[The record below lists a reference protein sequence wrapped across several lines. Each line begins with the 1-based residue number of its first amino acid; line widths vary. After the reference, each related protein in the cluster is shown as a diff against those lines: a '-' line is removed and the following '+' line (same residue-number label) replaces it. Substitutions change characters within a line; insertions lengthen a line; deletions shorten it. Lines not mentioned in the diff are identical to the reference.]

1 MQELM
6 FATLTAMQRNV
17 ASLERVANNLAN
29 QLTPGYKREILAERR
44 LGSVTP
50 QFPAMMAAS
59 EAHPINAHSVHGTDV
74 LLDLRPASM
83 KQTTQPLDLA
93 ITGAGFFE
101 VATPQGPAYTRRGQF
116 QVDAQGR
123 LVTASGWPVIG
134 HLGELFLNPG
144 PVVITP
150 EGTLMQDEQARGQL
164 RLLVAEAPTRLSSIG
179 DGLYVAEGAMRL
191 MAAGEATIKQGF
203 LEGSNVDT
211 AHEMLQLQ
219 RTIRH
224 FETLHR
230 VAQGYDEMM
239 GTALRKLGEL

>member
-6 FATLTAMQRNV
+6 FTTLTAMQRDV
-17 ASLERVANNLAN
+17 ASLERIANNLAN
-29 QLTPGYKREILAERR
+29 QLTPGYKREILAEHR
-44 LGSVTP
+44 LSGVTP
-50 QFPAMMAAS
+50 RFPAMV
-59 EAHPINAHSVHGTDV
+59 NATNTHRPGAGSARSAEV
-74 LLDLRPASM
+74 LLDLRPASL
-83 KQTTQPLDLA
+83 KQTAKPLDLA

-116 QVDAQGR
+116 RLDAQGR
-123 LVTASGWPVIG
+123 LVTASGWPVIA
-134 HLGELFLNPG
+134 HTGELYLNPG
-144 PVVITP
+144 PDVITP
-150 EGTLMQDEQARGQL
+150 DGTLRQDEQARGQL
-164 RLLVAEAPTRLSSIG
+164 RLLVAQEPTRLSSIG

-191 MAAGEATIKQGF
+191 MTVGEAAIKQGF

-219 RTIRH
+219 RTVRH

>member
-6 FATLTAMQRNV
+6 LSTLTAMQRNV
-17 ASLERVANNLAN
+17 ASLERVANNVAN
-29 QLTPGYKREILAERR
+29 QLTPGYKREILADRR
-44 LGSVTP
+44 LGSVT
-50 QFPAMMAAS
+50 QRFPAMLTAS
-59 EAHPINAHSVHGTDV
+59 EARPTDAGSAHGAEV
-74 LLDLRPASM
+74 LLDLRPASL
-83 KQTTQPLDLA
+83 KQTAQPLDIA
-93 ITGAGFFE
+93 ITGAGFLE

-116 QVDAQGR
+116 RLDAQGR
-123 LVTASGWPVIG
+123 LITATGWPLIG
-134 HLGELFLNPG
+134 HAGELYLHPG

-150 EGTLMQDEQARGQL
+150 DGTLIQDEQARGQL

-179 DGLYVAEGAMRL
+179 DGLYVTEGAMRL
-191 MAAGEATIKQGF
+191 MAVGEATIKQGF

-219 RTIRH
+219 RTVRH

>member
-6 FATLTAMQRNV
+6 LATLTAMQRNV
-17 ASLERVANNLAN
+17 ASLERTANNLAN
-29 QLTPGYKREILAERR
+29 QLTPGYRREILAERR

-50 QFPAMMAAS
+50 PFQALMTAS
-59 EAHPINAHSVHGTDV
+59 DVHSTDGGSAHGAEI
-74 LLDLRPASM
+74 LLDLRPASL
-83 KQTTQPLDLA
+83 KQTAQPLDLA
-93 ITGAGFFE
+93 ISGAGFFE

-144 PVVITP
+144 PVVITTDA
-150 EGTLMQDEQARGQL
+150 TLRQDEQARGQL
-164 RLLVAEAPTRLSSIG
+164 RLLVAEEPTRLSSIG

-191 MAAGEATIKQGF
+191 MPVGEVAIKQGF

-219 RTIRH
+219 RTVRH